1 MNRFGAIA
9 SEDTH
14 SRLVTHVS
22 STREREIKSE
32 LTPNTFR
39 VASIDNIDVLLLK
52 LLTAGPVEPMSSTM
66 SGKIQNEEK
75 YVSDAP
81 EADSRIWRHC
91 QQSHLT
97 KQYIFSPDTD
107 TYVVGLTNHKPVA
120 ETYIDLTTIG
130 SEDTKLLNLNKLI
143 DCFQRDPDLAH
154 IDQQKLPTIFQS
166 LYVSTGCDYNP
177 FFAGIGKGSFLRA
190 LFTFPEFITTEESLS
205 NVQPCN
211 KEQGYLS
218 FLRLVGTAYFL
229 THRASYR
236 GNKSPVNLYHSCQ
249 SGTSLMDKHITWL
262 NKIREHVWEH
272 TQDEKY
278 LLPSHTALRLQWL
291 RTVWVVYMWVQAG
304 SKQTIDLLMKFNY
317 S

>member
-1 MNRFGAIA
+1 M
-9 SEDTH
+9 
-14 SRLVTHVS
+14 S
-22 STREREIKSE
+22 SLLE
-32 LTPNTFR
+32 LTLPSGSMPGCCCDDLSSHTLDKGHLKFMCYLISQLRQTSTPNNGSNKRETKPTTPQYTHII
-39 VASIDNIDVLLLK
+39 SNIDDTSQVPSNWKEYIACRQCKQTLTTYLALKMLALSPSTMTCNDQK

-130 SEDTKLLNLNKLI
+130 SKDTKLLNLNKLI

-166 LYVSTGCDYNP
+166 LMIC
-177 FFAGIGKGSFLRA
+177 
-190 LFTFPEFITTEESLS
+190 
-205 NVQPCN
+205 QHW
-211 KEQGYLS
+211 
-218 FLRLVGTAYFL
+218 LRL
-229 THRASYR
+229 
-236 GNKSPVNLYHSCQ
+236 
-249 SGTSLMDKHITWL
+249 
-262 NKIREHVWEH
+262 
-272 TQDEKY
+272 
-278 LLPSHTALRLQWL
+278 
-291 RTVWVVYMWVQAG
+291 
-304 SKQTIDLLMKFNY
+304 
-317 S
+317 